1 MGVAMKSFDWSAL
14 LVFDC
19 ATPPTPPDADFT
31 MLDCPPAAPGESAA
45 DDDDGFGDA
54 PAMDAD
60 VNT

>member
-1 MGVAMKSFDWSAL
+1 
-14 LVFDC
+14 
-19 ATPPTPPDADFT
+19 

-60 VNT
+60 VSKVPHNLAYPITPLM